1 MNRRLIL
8 GLLAARVQGWSQ
20 PPGDEIWREYLEW
33 FRKAAGPMSDSR
45 SAYRDHLQRSGLSE
59 RAAAERIGIVE
70 RLMRERRGEWQAAF
84 FDRTYRS
91 GTPRFNTQPNALLV
105 EIARNLKP
113 GLALDI
119 HMGQGRNAVYLARQ
133 GWRVTGFDFSKDGIA
148 AARNDARRS
157 GVPLTAIVAR
167 HEDFEFGI
175 KRWNLI
181 VMSYTW
187 VPLEARWIERITRSL
202 KPGGVIVFEHL
213 MEQSGSENAAGWLPR
228 PNELLRIFRGLR
240 ILRYEDVS
248 ARADW
253 SWRPE
258 RIARLVAEN
267 SLAPEDAKQRE

>member
-1 MNRRLIL
+1 MQRRLML
-8 GLLAARVQGWSQ
+8 GSLAALAVGWSAA
-20 PPGDEIWREYLEW
+20 DDDTIWLEYLEW
-33 FRKAAGPMSDSR
+33 FRKGTGPMSDAR
-45 SAYRDHLQRSGLSE
+45 SAYREHLLRAGLSVQ
-59 RAAAERIGIVE
+59 AVTERIGIVE
-70 RLMRERRGEWQAAF
+70 RLMVERRDQWQAAF

-91 GTPRFNTQPNALLV
+91 ETPRFNTQPNALLV
-105 EIARNLKP
+105 EIARTLKP

-119 HMGQGRNAVYLARQ
+119 HMGQGRNAAYLARQ
-133 GWRVTGFDFSKDGIA
+133 GWQVTGFDFSKEGIT
-148 AARNDARRS
+148 AAREGARRA
-157 GVPLTAIVAR
+157 GVSLSAIVAR
-167 HEDFEFGI
+167 HEDFEFGVE
-175 KRWNLI
+175 RWDLI

-187 VPLEARWIERITRSL
+187 VPLEAHWIERITRSL

-213 MEQSGSENAAGWLPR
+213 MEQSGGENAAGWLPR
-228 PNELLRIFRGLR
+228 PNELLRIFGGLR

>member
-1 MNRRLIL
+1 M
-8 GLLAARVQGWSQ
+8 V
-20 PPGDEIWREYLEW
+20 
-33 FRKAAGPMSDSR
+33 
-45 SAYRDHLQRSGLSE
+45 
-59 RAAAERIGIVE
+59 AERIGIVE
-70 RLMRERRGEWQAAF
+70 RLMVERRDQWQAAF
-84 FDRTYRS
+84 FDKTYRN
-91 GTPRFNTQPNALLV
+91 GTPRFNTQPNELLV
-105 EIARNLKP
+105 EIARSLKP

-119 HMGQGRNAVYLARQ
+119 HMGQGRNAVYLASQ
-133 GWRVTGFDFSKDGIA
+133 GWHVTGFDFSKEGIT
-148 AARNDARRS
+148 AARNDARRA

-175 KRWNLI
+175 ERWDLI

-187 VPLEARWIERITRSL
+187 IPLEAHWIERITRSL

-228 PNELLRIFRGLR
+228 PNELLQIFRGLR

-267 SLAPEDAKQRE
+267 SLAPQDAKQRE

>member
-8 GLLAARVQGWSQ
+8 GLLTAMAQGLSQ
-20 PPGDEIWREYLEW
+20 PPVDKIWLEYLDW
-33 FRKAAGPMSDSR
+33 FRKVTGPMSDVR
-45 SAYRDHLQRSGLSE
+45 SAYREHLLHTGLSKQ
-59 RAAAERIGIVE
+59 AVAERIGIIE

-84 FDRTYRS
+84 FDKTYRS
-91 GTPRFNTQPNALLV
+91 KTRRFNTQPNALLV
-105 EIARNLKP
+105 ETAVNLKP
-113 GLALDI
+113 GTALDI
-119 HMGQGRNAVYLARQ
+119 HMGQGRNAVYLASQ
-133 GWRVTGFDFSKDGIA
+133 GWQVTGFDFSQEGIA
-148 AARNDARRS
+148 AAREDARQA
-157 GVPLTAIVAR
+157 GVPLNAIVTR

-175 KRWNLI
+175 RRWDLI

-187 VPLEARWIERITRSL
+187 IPLEARWIERITRSL

-213 MEQSGSENAAGWLPR
+213 MEQSGSENAAVWLPR
-228 PNELLRIFRGLR
+228 PNELPRIFRGLR